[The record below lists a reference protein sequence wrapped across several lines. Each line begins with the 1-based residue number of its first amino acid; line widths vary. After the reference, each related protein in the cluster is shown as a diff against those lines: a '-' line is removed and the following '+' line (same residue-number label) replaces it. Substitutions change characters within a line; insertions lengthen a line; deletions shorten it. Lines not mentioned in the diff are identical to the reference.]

1 VCVEFELS
9 ADVGVIAR
17 SEKGGKTDSTGFASH
32 DRRVTGLWLRQY
44 SHGFKG
50 VGVVDGYGNVCAA
63 VQNLP
68 GEFRDLAAG

>member
-1 VCVEFELS
+1 M
-9 ADVGVIAR
+9 IAR

-32 DRRVTGLWLRQY
+32 DRRVTGLWLGQY

-50 VGVVDGYGNVCAA
+50 VGVADGHCNVCAA

-68 GEFRDLAAG
+68 SEFRDFAAGQPRHDSIK